1 MDSTMNPIRIVFMG
15 TPEFAVPSLAALH
28 DAAPDHSWELVGVAT
43 QPDRPAGRGNRVIA
57 SPVKA
62 QAEFY
67 GLPILQPAT
76 FRKDADAVAALAA
89 LQPDLLVV
97 AAYGL
102 ILPRAVLALPTR
114 GAINVHASLLPAY
127 RGASPI
133 TTAIL
138 DGRDTTG
145 VSIMLMDAGM
155 DTGPVLAQIE
165 QKIHPDD
172 TTASLSE
179 RLATQGA
186 QLLVETLPRW
196 LRGEIT
202 PIPQEELAGEL
213 SLCRLIKK
221 EDGQIDW
228 SRPAAQIERMTR
240 AYNPWPSAFTTWHG
254 EPFKIWRAAVIP
266 GEAAP
271 GRVVAT
277 TQGIAVGTGDALLLL
292 HSVQPAGKRVLDI
305 RSFLNGA
312 PDFVGAQLGQS

>member
-1 MDSTMNPIRIVFMG
+1 MNPIRIVFMG
-15 TPEFAVPSLAALH
+15 TPEFAVPSLVALH
-28 DAAPDHSWELVGVAT
+28 EAAPAHDWELVGVAT

-62 QAEFY
+62 QAERY
-67 GLPILQPAT
+67 GLPILQPT
-76 FRKDADAVAALAA
+76 SFRKDPATLPALAA

-102 ILPRAVLALPTR
+102 ILPRSVLALPQH

-133 TTAIL
+133 TTALL
-138 DGRDTTG
+138 DGRDVTG
-145 VSIMLMDAGM
+145 VSIMLMDVGM
-155 DTGPVLAQIE
+155 DTGPVLTQTQQAI
-165 QKIHPDD
+165 DAGD

-186 QLLVETLPRW
+186 KLLVESLPRW
-196 LRGEIT
+196 IAGEIT
-202 PIPQEELAGEL
+202 PTPQEALPGEV

-228 SRPAAQIERMTR
+228 RQPAAVIERMTR
-240 AYNPWPSAFTTWHG
+240 AYTPWPSAYTTWHG
-254 EPFKIWRAAVIP
+254 EPFKIWRAAPVE
-266 GEAAP
+266 GSAQP
-271 GRVVAT
+271 GRVVNT
-277 TQGIAVGTGDALLLL
+277 PQGIAVGTSEDLLLL

-312 PDFVGAQLGQS
+312 PDFVGAQLG

>member
-1 MDSTMNPIRIVFMG
+1 
-15 TPEFAVPSLAALH
+15 
-28 DAAPDHSWELVGVAT
+28 VAT
-43 QPDRPAGRGNRVIA
+43 QPDRPAGRGNKVIA

-67 GLPILQPAT
+67 GLPVLQPASL
-76 FRKDADAVAALAA
+76 RKDPDALPALAA

-102 ILPRAVLALPTR
+102 ILPRGLLDLPKH

-138 DGRDTTG
+138 DGRATTG
-145 VSIMLMDAGM
+145 VTIMLMDAGM
-155 DTGPVLAQIE
+155 DTGPVLTQAE
-165 QKIHPDD
+165 HAIHPDD

-179 RLATQGA
+179 RLASQGA
-186 QLLVETLPRW
+186 DLLVATLPRW
-196 LRGEIT
+196 L
-202 PIPQEELAGEL
+202 AGEMSPTPQDQL
-213 SLCRLIKK
+213 PGEVSLCRLIKK
-221 EDGQIDW
+221 EDGLIRWGQ
-228 SRPAAQIERMTR
+228 PAAYIERMTR
-240 AYNPWPSAFTTWHG
+240 AFHPWPSAFTTWHG
-254 EPFKIWRAAVIP
+254 EPFKIWRASVVE
-266 GEAAP
+266 GEVTEGQITP

-277 TQGIAVGTGDALLLL
+277 PQGVAVGTGAGLLLL

-312 PDFVGAQLGQS
+312 PDFVGAQLGQ